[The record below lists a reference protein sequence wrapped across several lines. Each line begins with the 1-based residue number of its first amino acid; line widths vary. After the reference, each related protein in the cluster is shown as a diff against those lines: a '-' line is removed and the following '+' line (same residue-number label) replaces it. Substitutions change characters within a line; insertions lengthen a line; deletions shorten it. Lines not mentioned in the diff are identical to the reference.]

1 MNLATAHVNSMN
13 RASVNDSLRERLRG
27 DGLDWIVPD
36 WDAPSNVGA
45 FMTTRNGDAARE
57 GGFDVGGADMPI
69 EQARVVAEHRRR
81 IEAYL
86 PAAPRWLTQIHGA
99 DVVEVDGDDPGYTS
113 SADAAV
119 TRRANVVLTVRVA
132 DCMPVLFA
140 TRDGGV
146 VGIAHAGWRGLARGV
161 LERTLQ
167 SMRCDPRDVRA
178 WLGPAI
184 GATAFEVGADVFDAF
199 VAHDEDARGAFA
211 PLRPGKW
218 LADLEAIARRR
229 LARAGV
235 RAIAASGLCTY
246 RDPERF
252 FSYRRD
258 GSQGRMAAFIWRA
271 KDAPTLAPLAAP
283 GGGGSAAWGGP
294 ALLT

>member
-1 MNLATAHVNSMN
+1 MNRAAARDVSMN
-13 RASVNDSLRERLRG
+13 RASVHDTLRERFRS
-27 DGLDWIVPD
+27 DGVDWIVPD
-36 WDAPSNVGA
+36 WDAPSNVAA
-45 FMTTRNGDAARE
+45 FMTTRNGGAGRE
-57 GGFDVGGADMPI
+57 GAFDVGGADVPA
-69 EQARVVAEHRRR
+69 ERARIVAEHRRH
-81 IEAYL
+81 IESYL
-86 PAAPRWLTQIHGA
+86 PARPHWLTQIHGA
-99 DVVEVDGDDPGYTS
+99 DVVEIDAEPPGRAPR
-113 SADAAV
+113 ADAAV

-146 VGIAHAGWRGLARGV
+146 IGIAHAGWRGLATGV

-167 SMRCDPRDVRA
+167 SMRCDARDVCT

-184 GATAFEVGADVFDAF
+184 GASAFEVGADVYEAL
-199 VAHDEDARGAFA
+199 VASDEDAGAAFT

-235 RAIAASGLCTY
+235 RTIAASGLCTY
-246 RDPERF
+246 LDSGHF

-258 GSQGRMAAFIWRA
+258 GSQRRMAAFIWRVE
-271 KDAPTLAPLAAP
+271 
-283 GGGGSAAWGGP
+283 
-294 ALLT
+294 

>member
-1 MNLATAHVNSMN
+1 MNGATGHGASIN
-13 RASVNDSLRERLRG
+13 RASVHDTLRERLRG

-36 WDAPSNVGA
+36 WDAPANVAA
-45 FMTTRNGDAARE
+45 FMTTRNGAAERE
-57 GGFDVGGADMPI
+57 GAFDVGGTDMPV
-69 EQARVVAEHRRR
+69 EQAHIVAAYRRH

-86 PAAPRWLTQIHGA
+86 PARPHWLTQIHGA
-99 DVVEVDGDDPGYTS
+99 DVVEIDAGPPGRAPR
-113 SADAAV
+113 ADAAV

-140 TRDGGV
+140 TRDGAV
-146 VGIAHAGWRGLARGV
+146 VGIAHAGWRGLANGV
-161 LERTLQ
+161 LESTLR
-167 SMRCDPRDVRA
+167 SMRGDARDVCA

-184 GATAFEVGADVFDAF
+184 GASAFEVGADVYEAF
-199 VAHDEDARGAFA
+199 VTYDEGIRDAFA

-229 LARAGV
+229 LAHAGV
-235 RAIAASGLCTY
+235 RTIASSGLCTY

-294 ALLT
+294 APLT

>member
-1 MNLATAHVNSMN
+1 MNGATAYDASMN
-13 RASVNDSLRERLRG
+13 RADVHDTLRERLRG

-36 WDAPSNVGA
+36 WDVPSNVAA
-45 FMTTRNGDAARE
+45 FMTTRNGGAGRE
-57 GGFDVGGADMPI
+57 GAFDVGGADMPV
-69 EQARVVAEHRRR
+69 ERARIVAAHRRH

-86 PAAPRWLTQIHGA
+86 PARPHWLTQIHGA
-99 DVVEVDGDDPGYTS
+99 DVVEIDADPPGRAPR
-113 SADAAV
+113 ADAAV

-140 TRDGGV
+140 THDGGV
-146 VGIAHAGWRGLARGV
+146 VGIAHAGWRGLANGV

-167 SMRCDPRDVRA
+167 SMRCDARDVCA

-184 GATAFEVGADVFDAF
+184 GASAFEVGADVYEAF
-199 VAHDEDARGAFA
+199 VASDEDARGGFA

-218 LADLEAIARRR
+218 LADLEALARRR

-235 RAIAASGLCTY
+235 RAVAGGGLCTY
-246 RDPERF
+246 RDPARF

-258 GSQGRMAAFIWRA
+258 GSRGRMAAFVWRE
-271 KDAPTLAPLAAP
+271 APHAGLRA
-283 GGGGSAAWGGP
+283 
-294 ALLT
+294 